1 MPYQIKLETFEGP
14 LDLLLHLIEKEE
26 MDIYDIQISVITEQY
41 LQYIQTMQSLK
52 LDVTSEFLVMA
63 STLLAIKSKMLL
75 PTQSVNDFEPLM
87 DMDLDEDPREELVQ
101 RLLEYKKYK
110 QLSTI
115 LKEKELER
123 SQIYSRPMIDL
134 SLYRVEQEINP
145 VEGLNLY
152 HIIDAFQKAL
162 KKYSYRDPITKIERE
177 EISVNDRMNEILELL
192 LEEGILFFSQLISQA
207 SSKSDIVVTFLS
219 ILELMKVKKIICVQ
233 TVNFDEIVIHYN
245 EEREGTYGLQ

>member
-75 PTQSVNDFEPLM
+75 PTQNVNEFEPLTE
-87 DMDLDEDPREELVQ
+87 MDLDEDPREELVQ

-134 SLYRVEQEINP
+134 SLYRVEQETNP
-145 VEGLNLY
+145 VDGLNLY
-152 HIIDAFQKAL
+152 HVIDAFQKAL

-177 EISVNDRMNEILELL
+177 EISVSDRMNEILELL
-192 LEEGILFFSQLISQA
+192 LDEGILFFSKLISQA
-207 SSKSDIVVTFLS
+207 NSKSDIVVTFLS
-219 ILELMKVKKIICVQ
+219 ILELMKVKKIVCVQ

-245 EEREGTYGLQ
+245 EEREGAYGLQ